1 VDAGRGELK
10 VILSIDSVK
19 YPLTGIGRYTCELAK
34 QLVQHADIERVQFMR
49 GVRLVDSLPAISSV
63 SSTMN
68 GVRSRLLKSRLAVSL
83 YQLTV
88 PRMKKRTLR
97 GFEDHVFHGP
107 NFYLPSFNGSSLATL
122 HDLSPFLWADCHP
135 PERVR
140 YMRSEIEH
148 SLRRA
153 SMLITDS
160 EFTRQE
166 VAAYFGWPIEKIRAV
181 PLASEGGFYPRS
193 PELLQR
199 LLYKYAL
206 VDGGYSLFLG
216 TIEPRKNLKVLLDAY
231 ESLPVSLRK
240 RWPLI
245 LAGYSGWHSEAIF
258 SRIDEGLRSGWVRYL
273 GYLPP
278 DDLPLLMAGARL
290 FVFPSLYEGFG
301 LPVLEAMASGIPV
314 VCSNS
319 SSLPE
324 VAGDAALMFDPADV
338 NALGQLILKGLED
351 ENWRASARKLGIA
364 RAAQFSWSRCA
375 RETVDAYRL
384 VQR

>member
-1 VDAGRGELK
+1 MDAGRGRLK

-19 YPLTGIGRYTCELAK
+19 YPLTGIGHYTCELAN
-34 QLVQHADIERVQFMR
+34 QLIRQADIERVQFMR
-49 GVRLVDSLPAISSV
+49 GARLVDSLPEISSV
-63 SSTMN
+63 PNTMN

-88 PRMKKRTLR
+88 PRMKARALR

-122 HDLSPFLWADCHP
+122 HDLSPFLWSECHP

-140 YMRSEIEH
+140 YMRSEIEL

-166 VAAYFGWPIEKIRAV
+166 VSAYFSWPIEKIRAV
-181 PLASEGGFYPRS
+181 PLASGGVFFPRS
-193 PELLQR
+193 PESLQGVLQR
-199 LLYKYAL
+199 YAL

-216 TIEPRKNLKVLLDAY
+216 TIEPRKNLQVLLDAY
-231 ESLPVSLRK
+231 ESLPASLRK

-258 SRIDEGLRSGWVRYL
+258 SRIEEGMRSGWVRYL
-273 GYLPP
+273 GYLSP
-278 DDLPLLMAGARL
+278 DDLPFLMAGARL
-290 FVFPSLYEGFG
+290 FIFPSLYEGFG
-301 LPVLEAMASGIPV
+301 LPVLEAMASGTPV

-324 VAGDAALMFDPADV
+324 VAGDAALMFDAADV
-338 NALGQLILKGLED
+338 KTLGQLIVKGLED
-351 ENWRASARKLGIA
+351 DGWRASARELGIA
-364 RAAQFSWSRCA
+364 RAAKFSWSRCA
-375 RETVDAYRL
+375 RETIDVYRL
-384 VQR
+384 VQC